1 MGSLILKLKEDLRKS
16 RGIRLLGMAGRSF
29 GYRVVL
35 AENAART
42 APLKEDG
49 PASGGAGYHGFFSV
63 MEFIKIYERYV
74 LASAKPRRNCAVYS
88 AASGA
93 QVATFV
99 RVVHANDSTLI

>member
-1 MGSLILKLKEDLRKS
+1 
-16 RGIRLLGMAGRSF
+16 
-29 GYRVVL
+29 
-35 AENAART
+35 
-42 APLKEDG
+42 
-49 PASGGAGYHGFFSV
+49 
-63 MEFIKIYERYV
+63 MEVIKIYEPYA